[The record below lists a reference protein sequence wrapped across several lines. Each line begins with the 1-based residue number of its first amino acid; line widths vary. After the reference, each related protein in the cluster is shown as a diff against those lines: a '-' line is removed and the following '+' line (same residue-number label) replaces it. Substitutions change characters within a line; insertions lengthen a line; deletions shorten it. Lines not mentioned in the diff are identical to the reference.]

1 MRGATPVAKGAAGQ
15 PSANRT
21 TQWKDPAIELEW
33 VDGGKMNL
41 QLIANEENQDRA
53 QCGKN
58 EAGGMILFV
67 CLARKHVGN
76 AAADDRSE
84 DAEHDR
90 PEDRYKPLPQRKK
103 SETKRPAAIIR
114 ACRSR
119 LFMLNL
125 HDMTEAALIA
135 IMHRRL
141 SVALCQRGRSIPAF
155 DPTAR

>member
-1 MRGATPVAKGAAGQ
+1 MTSMVVSYLIFVATNNYPWEAA
-15 PSANRT
+15 RRLVI
-21 TQWKDPAIELEW
+21 DELER

-67 CLARKHVGN
+67 CRARKHVGN

-90 PEDRYKPLPQRKK
+90 PEDRY
-103 SETKRPAAIIR
+103 
-114 ACRSR
+114 
-119 LFMLNL
+119 
-125 HDMTEAALIA
+125 
-135 IMHRRL
+135 MHVHHRF
-141 SVALCQRGRSIPAF
+141 SDNP
-155 DPTAR
+155 

>member
-1 MRGATPVAKGAAGQ
+1 MAASRPSVRGATPVAKGAAGQ

-67 CLARKHVGN
+67 CRARKHVGN

-90 PEDRYKPLPQRKK
+90 PEDRY
-103 SETKRPAAIIR
+103 
-114 ACRSR
+114 
-119 LFMLNL
+119 
-125 HDMTEAALIA
+125 
-135 IMHRRL
+135 MHVHHRF
-141 SVALCQRGRSIPAF
+141 SDNP
-155 DPTAR
+155 